1 MRIELNEWF
10 LTSFALSYIR
20 AWGFVIIA
28 PPFSSLALAGRVR
41 VGIAVSLGLMGTKPS
56 LAAGVD
62 SSWDFLARG
71 VWQAFTGF
79 TVGHLMYVFFSAIA
93 MSGELIDGSIGYTSA
108 QALDPTTGQ
117 SSGIVTRLYTLLAT
131 TILFASGGHI
141 LIVRGFLR
149 SGDIMQNVSLDKF
162 AQAALVAAALALV
175 AALEMALPIVAALL
189 AAEVALALLGKAAP
203 QLNVF
208 QLGFAAKILLGLS
221 LLIAQIALLPNQVQA
236 ILNLFLERVS

>member
-1 MRIELNEWF
+1 
-10 LTSFALSYIR
+10 
-20 AWGFVIIA
+20 
-28 PPFSSLALAGRVR
+28 
-41 VGIAVSLGLMGTKPS
+41 
-56 LAAGVD
+56 
-62 SSWDFLARG
+62 
-71 VWQAFTGF
+71 
-79 TVGHLMYVFFSAIA
+79 MYVFFSAIA